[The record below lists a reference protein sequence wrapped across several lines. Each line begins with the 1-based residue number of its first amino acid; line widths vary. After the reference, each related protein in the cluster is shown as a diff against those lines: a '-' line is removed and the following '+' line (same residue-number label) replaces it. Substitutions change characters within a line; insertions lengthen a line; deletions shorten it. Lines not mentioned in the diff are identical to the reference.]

1 MLGRNGSTMTGGIR
15 PPSRRRSRRVFAV
28 AVLAAVSLGAAACS
42 SGPSATPTTA
52 ATTTAVTFDPATEQT
67 DVATVYQTLF
77 NLSNPALDSKI
88 AVIQSGASISA
99 ALQDALSS
107 SLASAA
113 SGAKVN
119 SVTVLTK
126 SGCSKA
132 SLPNPCASV
141 IYDILGANASV
152 ILGMQKGYAVFSDG
166 KWLVAKTTICGLL
179 GLFYS
184 ASGKSGK
191 PKGC

>member
-1 MLGRNGSTMTGGIR
+1 MMLGRNGSDMTAGTR
-15 PPSRRRSRRVFAV
+15 PRPRGRSRHVFAV

-42 SGPSATPTTA
+42 SGGSATPTTA
-52 ATTTAVTFDPATEQT
+52 STTTVTFNAATEQT

-88 AVIQSGASISA
+88 AVIQDGSKISS

-107 SLASAA
+107 SLASSA
-113 SGAKVN
+113 SGAKVD
-119 SVTVLTK
+119 SVTVLSK
-126 SGCSKA
+126 SACSKA
-132 SLPNPCASV
+132 SLPSPCASV
-141 IYDILGANASV
+141 IYDILGPNASV
-152 ILGMQKGYAVFSDG
+152 ILGMQKGYAVFSVG

-184 ASGKSGK
+184 ASGKSGA